1 MRTIGLWH
9 HAGTFLKRQLTA
21 LLVPV
26 LLVLFVAVYFSQ
38 RIIYNIMPGEAGV
51 LWHRFAGGT
60 QTDTVYPEG
69 LHLIYPWDIMYIYN
83 TRVQQTAHDFD
94 VLTRSGLK
102 IHLSIS
108 VRYAPEYNLL
118 GVLHQK
124 IGPDYVNI
132 VVIPEVEA
140 VLRVLIGRLEAEEV
154 YTTERAILEKS
165 INYAVEQVAQRYVN
179 IDDVFIKQ
187 IVMPP
192 MVETAIQEKIQQ
204 KQIAE
209 AHVFLVQREKLE
221 AERKR
226 IEAEGFQHY
235 HAILDA
241 SLSPQILRWRDIQAT
256 VELAKSTNAKVV
268 VIGNANDQFQL
279 FGDIPLVPAEPAASP
294 TPIPEAAALPTPARQ
309 SDLATPPPSQP
320 ELPGD
325 TATPPE
331 TSP

>member
-1 MRTIGLWH
+1 MRMSGWRHKIGV
-9 HAGTFLKRQLTA
+9 FLKRQFTA

-26 LLVLFVAVYFSQ
+26 LLVLFVAVYFSN

-51 LWHRFAGGT
+51 VWHRFAGGT
-60 QTDTVYPEG
+60 QIDTVYAEG
-69 LHLIYPWDIMYIYN
+69 LRLIYPWDIMFIYN
-83 TRVQQTAHDFD
+83 IRVQQTAHDFD

-108 VRYAPEYNLL
+108 IRYAPEYNLL

-179 IDDVFIKQ
+179 IDDVIIKQ
-187 IVMPP
+187 MVMPP

-226 IEAEGFQHY
+226 IEAEGLKQAN
-235 HAILDA
+235 AILDT

-256 VELAKSTNAKVV
+256 IELAKSTNAKVV
-268 VIGNANDQFQL
+268 VIGSAKDQFQL
-279 FGDIPLVPAEPAASP
+279 FGDIPLVPTEAAPSPPPVPIP
-294 TPIPEAAALPTPARQ
+294 TPLPRSARPITLETPL
-309 SDLATPPPSQP
+309 SPSRQP
-320 ELPGD
+320 EREP
-325 TATPPE
+325 
-331 TSP
+331 